1 MIARLH
7 KQTDPSDL
15 QDQELAALQRSTEAP
30 GLADNLVRPR
40 DDPDAAPSGK
50 RGWRQSRSDAAI
62 QTCLTTKVL
71 FGMALRQTTGFVES
85 LLRLIGLDW
94 RVPDFSTLCR
104 RRKTLAVNI
113 FVSRL
118 EGSAAPLDRQYRY
131 QDGPKR
137 RVWHKTHPGTD
148 EETLEVRAVEVRT
161 PSDQEIGGVTADGVH
176 DTIADRGT
184 AAVNAQVIP
193 PRKTSRPW
201 RPTSA
206 GAVSG
211 NEAVRTSKYL
221 GRALW
226 RRWSGYHRRSRA
238 ETRMYCVKLP
248 GQSLK
253 RGALTGRLQSC
264 KFVSSS

>member
-1 MIARLH
+1 MTEMFRTDYISRPTPPTCKTRNWPRYNEALKRRGSLAIWFDPGMIR
-7 KQTDPSDL
+7 
-15 QDQELAALQRSTEAP
+15 
-30 GLADNLVRPR
+30 
-40 DDPDAAPSGK
+40 DAAPSGK
-50 RGWRQSRSDAAI
+50 RGWRQSRSDAAN

-161 PSDQEIGGVTADGVH
+161 A
-176 DTIADRGT
+176 
-184 AAVNAQVIP
+184 
-193 PRKTSRPW
+193 
-201 RPTSA
+201 
-206 GAVSG
+206 
-211 NEAVRTSKYL
+211 
-221 GRALW
+221 
-226 RRWSGYHRRSRA
+226 
-238 ETRMYCVKLP
+238 
-248 GQSLK
+248 
-253 RGALTGRLQSC
+253 
-264 KFVSSS
+264 